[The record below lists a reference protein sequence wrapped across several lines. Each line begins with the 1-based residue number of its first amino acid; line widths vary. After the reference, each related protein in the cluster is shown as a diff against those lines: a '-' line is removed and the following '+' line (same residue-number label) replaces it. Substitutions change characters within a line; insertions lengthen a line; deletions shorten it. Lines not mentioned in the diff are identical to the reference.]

1 MKSDDLHD
9 LERFVVAQNGV
20 HEQVLGELAR
30 GEKASHWMWFVFPQ
44 LKALGKSGT
53 AKRFGIASRAEAA
66 AYLAHPLLGV
76 RLLDC
81 TRLMLFVE
89 GKSALQVLGSPDDL
103 KFRSSMTLFAALEPT
118 APEFQLALAKYYAGA
133 ADEATLAWLARA

>member
-1 MKSDDLHD
+1 MKPGDPHD
-9 LERFVVAQNGV
+9 LERFVVAQKDV
-20 HEQVLGELAR
+20 YEQVRGELAR

-44 LKALGKSGT
+44 LKALGRSGT

-66 AYLAHPLLGV
+66 AYLAHPLLGA

-89 GKSALQVLGSPDDL
+89 GKTALQVLGSPDDL
-103 KFRSSMTLFAALEPT
+103 KFRSSMTLFAALDPT

-133 ADEATLAWLARA
+133 ADDETLRLLGKA